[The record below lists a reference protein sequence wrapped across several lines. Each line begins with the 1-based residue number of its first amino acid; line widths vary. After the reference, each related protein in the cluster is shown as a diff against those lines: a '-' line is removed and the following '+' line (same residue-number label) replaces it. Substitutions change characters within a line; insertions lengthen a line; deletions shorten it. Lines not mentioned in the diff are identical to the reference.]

1 MKDWG
6 HSSRLQCLPG
16 GSDKSEAD
24 TTRTRSTK
32 GKDSSLGHII
42 IRSSTV
48 VAAVVKFT
56 STTRLSRR
64 IKTNQSNAVVEAGGA
79 GYKLFLYGVCTVSQF
94 CKFSFTVCTVCVQA
108 CSSFRLD
115 GALGKDRAVTETG
128 CTPDEQPKESSQ
140 TA

>member
-42 IRSSTV
+42 IRSSTNKLV
-48 VAAVVKFT
+48 I
-56 STTRLSRR
+56 RR
-64 IKTNQSNAVVEAGGA
+64 GRVGGGGVYMSFA
-79 GYKLFLYGVCTVSQF
+79 NPLPDCYKMEKGHHLNNGKGY
-94 CKFSFTVCTVCVQA
+94 
-108 CSSFRLD
+108 
-115 GALGKDRAVTETG
+115 
-128 CTPDEQPKESSQ
+128 
-140 TA
+140 